1 MSSTKRGW
9 GAAISIFILVPILFK
24 LIAWLPVPTLYSG
37 LVQDLLVL
45 LIFLLLNHFWFKIS
59 IQWWQSQSL
68 VRQCLQL
75 IPGIII
81 LLLPMTSNFIKLCH
95 LAWTPTLILYIGY
108 ALVIGITEEYI
119 YRGMLLPLLR
129 QCFPHRLMLA
139 ICIDSLQFG
148 LTHLLI
154 NSSQL
159 TLSYVIPQV
168 FYAAAG
174 GLIFC
179 GLYLRTNNLV
189 WPIFLHALSDVS
201 VVVSLA
207 THTHTAAKL
216 SIPVAY
222 AIGISV
228 LYLVLFIIIAFIVRW
243 QVRPQKR
250 LLSR

>member
-95 LAWTPTLILYIGY
+95 LAWTPNVNSLYW
-108 ALVIGITEEYI
+108 LRPS
-119 YRGMLLPLLR
+119 YRD
-129 QCFPHRLMLA
+129 H
-139 ICIDSLQFG
+139 
-148 LTHLLI
+148 
-154 NSSQL
+154 
-159 TLSYVIPQV
+159 
-168 FYAAAG
+168 
-174 GLIFC
+174 
-179 GLYLRTNNLV
+179 
-189 WPIFLHALSDVS
+189 
-201 VVVSLA
+201 
-207 THTHTAAKL
+207 
-216 SIPVAY
+216 
-222 AIGISV
+222 
-228 LYLVLFIIIAFIVRW
+228 
-243 QVRPQKR
+243 
-250 LLSR
+250 